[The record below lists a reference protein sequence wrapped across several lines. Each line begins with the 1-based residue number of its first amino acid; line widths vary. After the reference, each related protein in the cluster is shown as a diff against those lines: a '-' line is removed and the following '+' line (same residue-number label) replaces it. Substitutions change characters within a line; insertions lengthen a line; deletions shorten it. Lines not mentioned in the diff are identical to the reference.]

1 MCVTIFWV
9 HECVF
14 CGVLK
19 DNAYRYDPEVTG
31 ACPEFEEKLEW
42 RYWVCPPCEEA
53 KATDERK
60 FPPRGQRQ
68 QQQGVQSTTL
78 FPNGPQ
84 RQNGPLFQD
93 APRFQTPQQFQSGS
107 GSRHTVQQ
115 YPSQQGEQSPQ
126 FFPMGHPPR
135 HQNEPRPQGRRESHG
150 HHHHY

>member
-19 DNAYRYDPEVTG
+19 DNSYRYDPEVTG

-53 KATDERK
+53 NATDERK

-68 QQQGVQSTTL
+68 QQRG
-78 FPNGPQ
+78 
-84 RQNGPLFQD
+84 
-93 APRFQTPQQFQSGS
+93 TPQQFQSGS
-107 GSRHTVQQ
+107 GGHTVQQ